1 MAKTFKKIILDD
13 LKSQGLHSIVKK
25 IKSIKYETFSM
36 GDSVDVKAVNL
47 TKTERT
53 KLESILREYQHGS
66 FDGMTDCYNYEKSSK
81 ERSAKYV
88 HLHHEFTEDVKNR
101 VKEYLKSMYEVTNDQ
116 ESQAKFRIWYDN
128 LVWRKCNELE
138 VI

>member
-13 LKSQGLHSIVKK
+13 LKSQKLHSIVAK
-25 IKSIKYETFSM
+25 IKSIKYDSFSM
-36 GDSVDVKAVNL
+36 GDSVDVTAVNL
-47 TKTERT
+47 TKTERE

-66 FDGMTDCYNYEKSSK
+66 FDGMTDCYNYSKSSK

-88 HLHHEFTEDVKNR
+88 HLRHEFTEDVKER
-101 VKEYLKSMYEVTNDQ
+101 VKADLKAHYDITNDK
-116 ESQAKFRIWYDN
+116 EAQAKFNCWYDN